1 VPRFGPLGLR
11 KRTQRG
17 RPTIESGLTLTLSK
31 LFAMGSFGLD
41 APGVPSQAKALFQC
55 RYALETAV
63 PLRLSATLA
72 GSVRRPHVRPMV
84 ECQPSQDARWV
95 CENHPDKPWGGG
107 HGECCDATGRPC
119 PDCNELHDG
128 ERPAMAADFTPAFDR
143 HKGAVH

>member
-84 ECQPSQDARWV
+84 ECQPSGRPRGV
-95 CENHPDKPWGGG
+95 REPSRYG
-107 HGECCDATGRPC
+107 HGECCDATGMPC